1 MSSDSYTF
9 DGFIL
14 VSQQQLDHVRKAY
27 YKDMLVV
34 NCFLICMQVPSFCFQ
49 QYGYNYCMKLEPM
62 RESTAVCS
70 ERAMH
75 PNIVYSSHYY
85 VQMFT
90 VMDALM
96 LEEYFFN
103 HLFQLYDFT
112 HGIIIYSIPHRNHFM
127 YITVSAIVLK
137 CLNGRILFVPRFSK
151 SGELLLCHLRIVTLE

>member
-1 MSSDSYTF
+1 MSSDTYTF

-14 VSQQQLDHVRKAY
+14 VSQQQLDHVCKAY
-27 YKDMLVV
+27 SKHMPVV
-34 NCFLICMQVPSFCFQ
+34 NCFLYNLQVPSFCFQ

-70 ERAMH
+70 VQCNL
-75 PNIVYSSHYY
+75 NIVYSSHYY

-96 LEEYFFN
+96 LEEYLFN

-112 HGIIIYSIPHRNHFM
+112 HGIYTTQKPLYVHYCLCYSAEVFKWKGP
-127 YITVSAIVLK
+127 L
-137 CLNGRILFVPRFSK
+137 CSK
-151 SGELLLCHLRIVTLE
+151 I